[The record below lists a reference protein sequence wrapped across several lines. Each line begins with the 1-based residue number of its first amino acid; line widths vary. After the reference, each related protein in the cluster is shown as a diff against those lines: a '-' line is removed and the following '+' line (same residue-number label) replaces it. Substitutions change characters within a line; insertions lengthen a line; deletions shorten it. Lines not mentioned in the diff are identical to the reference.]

1 MRRKDREMS
10 RSFGE
15 DLIDLAP
22 YGILSTVAPEGLP
35 YALPLSIVRVGDALY
50 FHSARA
56 GCKVEVLRA
65 GLPVQVVFVGHVKVP
80 QLYSRQEL
88 DAIREDEHRASEL
101 TRRVFTTEY
110 ESAIAHGTL
119 YEVTDDQEKEYALQ
133 ALCAKYTPDTLDLVP
148 AALRAGMSKTRIY
161 RIDIESI
168 TAKRKKYDTRGEE
181 MIYQRMV

>member
-101 TRRVFTTEY
+101 TRRVFTTD
-110 ESAIAHGTL
+110 
-119 YEVTDDQEKEYALQ
+119 YEVTDDQEKEYSLQ
-133 ALCAKYTPDTLDLVP
+133 ALCAKYTPDKLDLVP